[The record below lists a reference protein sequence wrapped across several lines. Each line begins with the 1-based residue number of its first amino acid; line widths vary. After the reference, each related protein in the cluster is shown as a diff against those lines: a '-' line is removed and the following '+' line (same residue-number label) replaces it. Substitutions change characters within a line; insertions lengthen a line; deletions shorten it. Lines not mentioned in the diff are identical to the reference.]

1 MFRRLILSL
10 IPLLAV
16 VAQAQ
21 TPIRVP
27 FECAEDQL
35 QSAGLLCTED
45 EPCAIY
51 LELSAI
57 APLGKKLYLAGNLHA
72 NAGTLSSILLASED
86 GGLTWKEPSPRIPG
100 AALDQIQ
107 FHDLEHGWAAG
118 ETQVPLPADP
128 FFLITSDGGQTWRK
142 RPVTDEG
149 GPGALQTFWFD
160 SATHGELIV
169 DAGRSSPAG
178 RYVSYETETGGDT
191 WMVRSETGKLPALKR
206 APPAGEADFR
216 IRAVGE
222 KTYQIEKR
230 SGEEKWDTMASFLI
244 EAASCKL
251 KPAPAKEPPA
261 ITEQPEAKDYVEEL
275 KLGTPAKTTAT
286 PSTTPAVPVKKKG
299 PGF

>member
-1 MFRRLILSL
+1 MSPRLSL
-10 IPLLAV
+10 LLISV
-16 VAQAQ
+16 LPVLSRAQ

-27 FECAEDQL
+27 FECNADQL

-51 LELSAI
+51 LELSSI
-57 APLGKKLYLAGNLHA
+57 APLGKKLYVAGNLHA
-72 NAGTLSSILLASED
+72 TSGTLSSVLLASDD

-107 FHDLEHGWAAG
+107 FYDLEHGWAAG

-128 FFLITSDGGQTWRK
+128 FFLVTSDGGQTWRK

-160 SATHGELIV
+160 SANHGELIV

-191 WMVRSETGKLPALKR
+191 WMVRSQNTKLPALKH
-206 APPAGEADFR
+206 APAGELDFR
-216 IRAVGE
+216 IRAAGE

-230 SGEEKWDTMASFLI
+230 SGETKWDTMASFLI

-251 KPAPAKEPPA
+251 KPAPAKEPPP
-261 ITEQPEAKDYVEEL
+261 ITEQTEPKDYVEEI

-286 PSTTPAVPVKKKG
+286 PAIPPKKKG
-299 PGF
+299 PTF

>member
-1 MFRRLILSL
+1 MSPRLPLLLILL
-10 IPLLAV
+10 PLLAH
-16 VAQAQ
+16 AQA
-21 TPIRVP
+21 PIRIP
-27 FECAEDQL
+27 FECNEDQL

-51 LELSAI
+51 LELSSL

-72 NAGTLSSILLASED
+72 TSGTLSSILLASDD

-107 FHDLEHGWAAG
+107 FYDLEHGWAAG
-118 ETQVPLPADP
+118 ETQVPLPSDP
-128 FFLITSDGGQTWRK
+128 FFLVTSDGGQTWRK

-149 GPGALQTFWFD
+149 GPGALQAFWFD

-178 RYVSYETETGGDT
+178 RYVFYETETGGDT
-191 WMVRSETGKLPALKR
+191 WMVRSQNTKLPALKH
-206 APPAGEADFR
+206 APPAGESGFR
-216 IRAVGE
+216 IRALGE

-230 SGEEKWDTMASFLI
+230 AGEDKWDTMASFLI

-251 KPAPAKEPPA
+251 KPAPAKEPPP
-261 ITEQPEAKDYVEEL
+261 ITDQTEPKDYVEEL

-286 PSTTPAVPVKKKG
+286 PATPATPVKKKG
-299 PGF
+299 PAL